1 MYLPDPAS
9 QSLGGGVRRECRCRR
24 TGRWDRRCA
33 VQSSPSLLTVQRTWN
48 LPLLDEAFD
57 SCCQSGFCTIFAILS
72 TPSRVCFATRA
83 RAGWCRSYEWA
94 RLRTA
99 PTGMEKEL
107 PRLHTSLRTRGCR
120 RGAWC
125 WTRVSGQAVSRCFAR
140 WQLLLV
146 QPCSARISS
155 RDATTGRVSR
165 RLASQLWT
173 GRPQVCCRVWT
184 VARLFVVTFV
194 AAGQFS
200 CGDR

>member
-83 RAGWCRSYEWA
+83 RAWWCRSYEWA

-120 RGAWC
+120 RAHGAGRGCQGRQCRGASRAGNCC
-125 WTRVSGQAVSRCFAR
+125 WFSRAQRESPLGTRRPGACGADWRRNSGLDGLKSAAACGR
-140 WQLLLV
+140 W
-146 QPCSARISS
+146 RGSS
-155 RDATTGRVSR
+155 SS
-165 RLASQLWT
+165 LS
-173 GRPQVCCRVWT
+173 
-184 VARLFVVTFV
+184 
-194 AAGQFS
+194 
-200 CGDR
+200 